1 MKRLIGSAAIVAAL
15 ALPVGANADTVGYAT
30 PSSHQVVRGVITSIN
45 GKYGL
50 TVQDGEGFLD
60 SVTLHQGTIIN
71 PTGLQ
76 LEPGMRVAIAGHAD
90 GTTFDANRIIGR
102 VDAVNSVVRNP
113 RQGSPD
119 VIPQEIPN
127 GTFQTEGPSAVGG
140 G

>member
-1 MKRLIGSAAIVAAL
+1 MKRLIASAAIVAAL
-15 ALPVGANADTVGYAT
+15 VLPVGAYADTVGYAT
-30 PSSHQVVRGVITSIN
+30 PSDHQVVRGVITSIN

-60 SVTLHQGTIIN
+60 SVTMHQGTIIN

-90 GTTFDANRIIGR
+90 GTTFDANRIDGPLDAEKTLGR
-102 VDAVNSVVRNP
+102 ITPSTSLR
-113 RQGSPD
+113 
-119 VIPQEIPN
+119 IPQEIPN
-127 GTFQTEGPSAVGG
+127 GTFQTDGPTAAGG